1 MARLGEENLEGEN
14 RKDAGDRI
22 VQPAQHLPVAL
33 QPGGQDIGGDNDAD
47 ADRQRHYYGPEPKE
61 NQLAGDVR
69 IGGADEL
76 RQEGHE
82 EDDDL
87 RVQEID
93 PDAVQQGGF
102 QGGLRFLAGG
112 YRILACSGRC

>member
-1 MARLGEENLEGEN
+1 
-14 RKDAGDRI
+14 
-22 VQPAQHLPVAL
+22 L
-33 QPGGQDIGGDNDAD
+33 QPGGENIGGDNDTD
-47 ADRQRHYYGPEPKE
+47 ADRQRHDDGPEPKK

-112 YRILACSGRC
+112 LDHHEIRTFADRLNGEPDEIGGSAGLEDHEGGR